1 VLTVVIGKISGT
13 SAGLTSAFALAGNG
27 GKRVNG
33 QATISSAMQFV
44 VAVREIRLDN
54 IVYVIP
60 GETRVYVIKGET
72 RIHRIREETRYY
84 TI

>member
-1 VLTVVIGKISGT
+1 
-13 SAGLTSAFALAGNG
+13 LTSAFALAGNG

-33 QATISSAMQFV
+33 QATIASAMQFV